1 MKLITALLILISLL
15 FNSSCGCSGY
25 GGMVSE
31 SDYELERI
39 HFIKLEDPKDTII
52 LLKYTLLQDS
62 IYNHKNLKVFEIPI
76 SNLVPTEIYV
86 RTAKKEFNLT
96 LFVNVTYEYFED
108 RYCRQNTAKVKFS
121 RPTIQKIEGG
131 TARFDG
137 TSEIIGYTRYS
148 YDTLVLK

>member
-15 FNSSCGCSGY
+15 LNSSCGCSGY
-25 GGMVSE
+25 GGIME
-31 SDYELERI
+31 SDYDWEETY
-39 HFIKLEDPKDTII
+39 FIKLEDPKDTII

-62 IYNHKNLKVFEIPI
+62 IYNNKNLKVFEIPI
-76 SNLVPTEIYV
+76 SNLVPTEIFV

-108 RYCRQNTAKVKFS
+108 RYCRQNTAKVRYS
-121 RPTIQKIEGG
+121 RPIVQKIEGG

-137 TSEIIGYTRYS
+137 ITTVSNYTKYS
-148 YDTLVLK
+148 YDTLFLK